1 MNHKL
6 LYTGIALMSAGVV
19 GIIFA
24 VVMEMATGE
33 PVYWL
38 VMKITA
44 GLFGVGG
51 PLFGLA
57 IARRGRRDSSKRNFR

>member
-1 MNHKL
+1 MNKL
-6 LYTGIALMSAGVV
+6 LITGIALMSAGTV
-19 GIIFA
+19 GILFA

-33 PVYWL
+33 SIYWL

-57 IARRGRRDSSKRNFR
+57 LARRKRS

>member
-1 MNHKL
+1 MNPKL
-6 LYTGIALMSAGVV
+6 LYSGIALMAAGVV
-19 GIIFA
+19 GILFA
-24 VVMEMATGE
+24 VVMEVATGE

-57 IARRGRRDSSKRNFR
+57 VARRARKR

>member
-1 MNHKL
+1 VNKL
-6 LYTGIALMSAGVV
+6 LTTGIALMSAGVV

-24 VVMEMATGE
+24 VVMEIATGE
-33 PVYWL
+33 PIYWL

-51 PLFGLA
+51 PIFGLA
-57 IARRGRRDSSKRNFR
+57 LARRRNGKTRLPRQD

>member
-1 MNHKL
+1 MNTKL
-6 LYTGIALMSAGVV
+6 LHTGIGLMAAGVM

-24 VVMEMATGE
+24 IVMEIATDE

-38 VMKITA
+38 VMKLTA
-44 GLFGVGG
+44 GLFGIGG

-57 IARRGRRDSSKRNFR
+57 IARSKARRGKK

>member
-1 MNHKL
+1 M
-6 LYTGIALMSAGVV
+6 AAGVV

-24 VVMEMATGE
+24 IVMEVATGE

-38 VMKITA
+38 VMKVTA

-57 IARRGRRDSSKRNFR
+57 IARRGNRMVTKCYRKRGDASL

>member
-6 LYTGIALMSAGVV
+6 LYFGIALMSVGAV
-19 GIIFA
+19 GILFA
-24 VVMEMATGE
+24 IVMEMTARE
-33 PVYWL
+33 PIYWL

-57 IARRGRRDSSKRNFR
+57 IARRSRKS

>member
-1 MNHKL
+1 
-6 LYTGIALMSAGVV
+6 MSAGVV
-19 GIIFA
+19 GILFA
-24 VVMEMATGE
+24 VVMEIATGE
-33 PVYWL
+33 PIYWL

-57 IARRGRRDSSKRNFR
+57 IARRGRRS

>member
-1 MNHKL
+1 MNKIL
-6 LYTGIALMSAGVV
+6 STGIALMAVGVV
-19 GIIFA
+19 GLIFA
-24 VVMEMATGE
+24 VVMEIRTAE
-33 PVYWL
+33 PVYYL

-57 IARRGRRDSSKRNFR
+57 LARRHTSKPRLPRQD